1 MVKSMISLN
10 EFTPYVCGMKV
21 DQSMYTHSYMY
32 ANVTQ
37 QITNAPIDTIVD
49 ATYSIYPPLPSTLSI
64 SESTGVISGSTE
76 DLAKFNVFSVIRT
89 VNTVSTKFI
98 LVIET
103 GKEHVNVI
111 IDRES

>member
-1 MVKSMISLN
+1 
-10 EFTPYVCGMKV
+10 
-21 DQSMYTHSYMY
+21 MYTHSYLY

-37 QITNAPIDTIVD
+37 QLPTAPIDTIVD
-49 ATYSIYPPLPSTLSI
+49 PTHSLYPPLPSTLSI

-76 DLAKFNVFSVIRT
+76 DLAKFNVFSVIRK